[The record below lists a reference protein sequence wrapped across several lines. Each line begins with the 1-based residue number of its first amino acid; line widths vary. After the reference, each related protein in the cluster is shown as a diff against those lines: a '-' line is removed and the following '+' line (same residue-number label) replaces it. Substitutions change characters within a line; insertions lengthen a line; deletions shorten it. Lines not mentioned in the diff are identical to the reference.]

1 MADLVTSTGGRAGS
15 ETQLPVYSVTK
26 HAGFVPSREYFKK
39 QVFSRDVANYKM
51 VERGDFAYATIH
63 LDEGSIGIAPE
74 RGLISPMYTVFRA
87 DAGCVDSGY
96 LLRFLKSPFALA
108 RYSQL
113 GRGAIH
119 RRKAISLEAL
129 GGLPVPLPSLD
140 EQRRIAAILDHT
152 DALRAK
158 RREVLAHLD
167 DLTQSTFRDMVGAA
181 PQDELSAGELMPHMR
196 NGVSPAT
203 NGQHLANVLTLSA
216 VTRGRFDPGAVK
228 EGRFVTDPPD
238 DKRVRRTDFL
248 MCRGNGNAALV
259 GVGAFASEDRMDL
272 VFPDTVIAG
281 RVDTSK
287 VLLPILQMAWQQ
299 RDVRRQIE
307 AASRTT
313 NGTYKVNQ
321 KSLGA
326 VRLRIPSMDVQV
338 AFAAVASRVQAQ
350 SAEVSAA
357 LMRDDELFASLQS
370 RAFTGEL

>member
-1 MADLVTSTGGRAGS
+1 MKRVPLLEAVSDVSGGNRKILQSDFLQEGPLAVVDQGRSQIAGYTYDTSASVKTDGPVIVFGDHTRAIKFVDFPFAMGADGVKVLQVREGFD
-15 ETQLPVYSVTK
+15 PKFVY
-26 HAGFVPSREYFKK
+26 HYLISRELPSAGYSRHFKFLK
-39 QVFSRDVANYKM
+39 QV
-51 VERGDFAYATIH
+51 E
-63 LDEGSIGIAPE
+63 
-74 RGLISPMYTVFRA
+74 
-87 DAGCVDSGY
+87 
-96 LLRFLKSPFALA
+96 
-108 RYSQL
+108 
-113 GRGAIH
+113 
-119 RRKAISLEAL
+119 
-129 GGLPVPLPSLD
+129 VPRPRIE
-140 EQRRIAAILDHT
+140 EQRRIAAILDHA
-152 DALRAK
+152 DDLRAK

-287 VLLPILQMAWQQ
+287 VLLPVLQMAWQQ

-338 AFAAVASRVQAQ
+338 AFAAVAHRVQAQ
-350 SAEVSAA
+350 STEVSAA

-370 RAFTGEL
+370 RAFKGELW